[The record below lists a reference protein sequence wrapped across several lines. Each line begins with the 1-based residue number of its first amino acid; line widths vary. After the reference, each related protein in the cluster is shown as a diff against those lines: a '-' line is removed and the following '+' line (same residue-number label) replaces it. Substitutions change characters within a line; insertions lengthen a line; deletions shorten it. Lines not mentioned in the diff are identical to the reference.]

1 MCSPIPI
8 ARSIMIS
15 RRFSTFECWRCQE
28 VETTIDG
35 DDSGWEGYKDP
46 EIEPGCYYIYRR
58 LSIRNHSL
66 TQRTVNIY
74 HTRQARACKINTDE
88 PWRLAGVVEGR
99 EEGPGAARTD

>member
-1 MCSPIPI
+1 MFWAKKAVMCSPIPI

-35 DDSGWEGYKDP
+35 DDSGWE
-46 EIEPGCYYIYRR
+46 
-58 LSIRNHSL
+58 
-66 TQRTVNIY
+66 
-74 HTRQARACKINTDE
+74 
-88 PWRLAGVVEGR
+88 VEGR